1 MDSTKVSRA
10 TKDSCYFIVNSK
22 GQALARRAKYAQ
34 FYFTQIRSNEI
45 ERWRDK
51 NAAKE
56 GLIFYQ
62 KNAERF
68 SLSNDEMQ
76 KCKIM
81 KAIVIETITESV
93 VIEDADDVG
102 SSRQ

>member
-34 FYFTQIRSNEI
+34 FYFTQIWSNEI

-68 SLSNDEMQ
+68 SLSDDDEMQ

-81 KAIVIETITESV
+81 KATIIETITESI
-93 VIEDADDVG
+93 VIEDADDD
-102 SSRQ
+102 

>member
-1 MDSTKVSRA
+1 MHS
-10 TKDSCYFIVNSK
+10 FILRKS
-22 GQALARRAKYAQ
+22 GQ
-34 FYFTQIRSNEI
+34 
-45 ERWRDK
+45 RWRDK

-68 SLSNDEMQ
+68 SLSDDDEMQ

-81 KAIVIETITESV
+81 KATIIEIITESI
-93 VIEDADDVG
+93 VIEDADDD
-102 SSRQ
+102 

>member
-1 MDSTKVSRA
+1 MDSTKASRA

-22 GQALARRAKYAQ
+22 GKALARRANYAQ
-34 FYFTQIRSNEI
+34 FYFMQIWSNEI

-51 NAAKE
+51 KAAKE
-56 GLIFYQ
+56 SLIFYQ

-76 KCKIM
+76 NCKIM

-93 VIEDADDVG
+93 AIEDANDD
-102 SSRQ
+102 

>member
-34 FYFTQIRSNEI
+34 FYFTQIWSNEI
-45 ERWRDK
+45 
-51 NAAKE
+51 AKE

-81 KAIVIETITESV
+81 KATIIESI
-93 VIEDADDVG
+93 VIEDADDD
-102 SSRQ
+102 